1 VACNPANWWSAMARC
16 SSATCWKRRQAT
28 KSTESEKRLNMF
40 KSLIAFCLS
49 RRAIVVVGLM
59 LFAGAGLIA
68 FKKLNIEAYPNP
80 TPVIL
85 EITAQAPGLSAEE
98 MERYYTI
105 PMEIGLYS
113 TPGIEVIRSTSFYG
127 LSFVRVTFKYGVDY
141 YFAFSQAAIA
151 MQQNVNLPGGLVPTI
166 QANSST
172 GEIFRYQVVGPPHFG
187 IANLRTVQ
195 DWIVAR
201 RLLTIPGIAQINSW
215 GGPTKEFLVQVDPH
229 RLEAYSE
236 TVPQILTALGNANL
250 NVGGREIRVGQQS
263 INIRGVGLIDD
274 GGNYDLTKGYKVDD
288 IENVVLAQEN
298 GVPVLVKD
306 VGKVSVSYR
315 PRLGILGRDEQDD
328 VVGSIVVMRRT
339 EKTADMIPKVKA
351 EVDKI
356 NRDGSLPP
364 GVKVVPFYDR
374 SSLIALTSHTVLH
387 NLIFGCLLVFLIQ
400 WIFLGNLR
408 SAIIVGIN
416 IPFALFFA
424 TILLVI
430 MGESANLLSVGAV
443 DFGIIVDSAVILT
456 ENIFR
461 NFQRDA
467 SERQGLLQR
476 LASGYWGPDPTRQT
490 DHGSTPRSWTNR
502 LRLILISALQVDKAV
517 LFSALITV
525 AGFVPLFTMQGVEGQ
540 IFGPMARTYGY
551 ALAGALIAT
560 FTVTPVI
567 ASMLLPERVKETETI
582 VVRILH
588 HGYTPA
594 LRFALNHRALVVGI
608 ELAVSLAT
616 FMFVAPHLGS
626 EFLPHLEEGNFW
638 IRASMPI
645 TLSLEDGE
653 AATRK
658 MREILL
664 RHPEVITVVSQ
675 HGRPDDGSDAS
686 PFSNVELF
694 APLKPF
700 DQWPK
705 GLTKEKLTNQIQAE
719 FENELPGIV
728 FNFSQYIEDN
738 IEEGISGVKGVNSVK
753 IVGPNLETLTQL
765 AEQVRDQMSQVRGIT
780 DLGIFPV
787 LGQPNLNIKVDR
799 AKAARYGLNSGDV
812 NAVIQASLGGAV
824 ASEVLEGDRQFDL
837 VVRYTPEYRN
847 NIDKIRNVKVAYTTP
862 TGADAYI
869 PLSELADISLDTGAA
884 WIYHESVQRFI
895 PVKFSVRERDLGST
909 VEEAQQRIAKNV
921 KLPPGYR
928 LMWAGEFGDL
938 QEAKKRLEII
948 VPLSL
953 VLIAGLLYSLFN
965 NLRDCLLALAG
976 IPDAIVGGILALYLT
991 GLNFSISAAIGF
1003 VSLFGVSVMDGILMI
1018 TFYNQE
1024 RSHGFA
1030 PVEAMFRAAS
1040 HRMRPLLMTAL
1051 SACIGLLPAA
1061 MSTGIGSQVQRPL
1074 ATVIVGGML
1083 VGPFM
1088 LLVAVPALRMI
1099 FLGHDNHP
1107 VIQEPQ

>member
-1 VACNPANWWSAMARC
+1 
-16 SSATCWKRRQAT
+16 
-28 KSTESEKRLNMF
+28 MF
-40 KSLIAFCLS
+40 KALIAFCLS
-49 RRAIVVVGLM
+49 RRAIVVLGLL
-59 LFAGAGLIA
+59 LFAGAGLVA
-68 FKKLNIEAYPNP
+68 FKQLNIEAYPNP

-98 MERYYTI
+98 MERYYTR
-105 PMEIGLYS
+105 PTEIGLYS
-113 TPGIEVIRSTSFYG
+113 TPGIDIIRSTSFYG

-141 YFAFSQAAIA
+141 NFAFAQASIA
-151 MQQNVNLPGGLVPTI
+151 MQQNVNLPGGQVPNI

-172 GEIFRYQVVGPPHFG
+172 GEIYRYQVVGPEHFG
-187 IANLRTVQ
+187 ITNLRTVE
-195 DWIVAR
+195 DWIVLR
-201 RLLTIPGIAQINSW
+201 RLLTIPGIAAVNSW
-215 GGPTKEFLVQVDPH
+215 GGPTKEFQVAVDPH
-229 RLEAYSE
+229 KLEAYSI
-236 TVPQILTALGNANL
+236 TVPQIVNALGNANI
-250 NVGGREIRVGQQS
+250 NVGGREIRIGQQS

-274 GGNYDLTKGYKVDD
+274 GGSDDLAQGYRVDD
-288 IENVVLAQEN
+288 IENVVLTQVN
-298 GVPVLVKD
+298 GVPVLMKD
-306 VGKVSVSYR
+306 IGNVSVGFR
-315 PRLGILGRDEQDD
+315 PRLGILGRDQQDD
-328 VVGSIVVMRRT
+328 VVGAIVVMRRT
-339 EKTADMIPKVKA
+339 EKTADMIPKVK
-351 EVDKI
+351 EEIDKL
-356 NRDGSLPP
+356 NHDGSLPP
-364 GVKVVPFYDR
+364 GVRVVPFYDR
-374 SSLIALTSHTVLH
+374 SSLIAITTHTVLH

-408 SAIIVGIN
+408 SAVIVGLN

-443 DFGIIVDSAVILT
+443 DFGIIVDSAVILV

-461 NFQRDA
+461 NVQR
-467 SERQGLLQR
+467 SQEEKNGMLQR
-476 LASGYWGPDPTRQT
+476 LAGGTWGLDPTRIPGDATTAHGWT
-490 DHGSTPRSWTNR
+490 DR
-502 LRLILISALQVDKAV
+502 LRLILISAMQVDKAV

-560 FTVTPVI
+560 FTITPVI
-567 ASMLLPERVKETETI
+567 ASFLLPEHLKETETI
-582 VVRILH
+582 VVRTLH
-588 HGYTPA
+588 RIYNPA
-594 LRFALNHRALVVGI
+594 LRFALNHRVLVVGL
-608 ELAVSLAT
+608 ELALSLGT
-616 FMFVAPHLGS
+616 FFLIAPRLGS

-638 IRASMPI
+638 IRASMPT

-653 AATRK
+653 AASRK

-664 RHPEVITVVSQ
+664 RHPEVLTVVSQ

-700 DQWPK
+700 DEWPH
-705 GLTKEKLTNQIQAE
+705 GLTKEKLTDQVQEE
-719 FENELPGIV
+719 FNNELPGII

-753 IVGPNLETLTQL
+753 IVGPNLEMLTKL
-765 AEQVRDQMSQVRGIT
+765 AEQVRDQMNQVRGIA

-799 AKAARYGLNSGDV
+799 AKTARYGLNSGDV
-812 NAVIQASLGGAV
+812 NTVVQAALGGAV
-824 ASEVLEGDRQFDL
+824 ATSVLEGERQFDL
-837 VVRYTPEYRN
+837 VVRYTPEYRD
-847 NIDKIRNVKVAYTTP
+847 NIDKIRNIKVAYQSSS
-862 TGADAYI
+862 GANAYI
-869 PLSELADISLDTGAA
+869 PLSELATITLDTGAA

-895 PVKFSVRERDLGST
+895 PVKFSVRGRDLGGT

-921 KLPPGYR
+921 SLPSGYR
-928 LMWAGEFGDL
+928 LVWAGEFGDL

-948 VPLSL
+948 VPISFI
-953 VLIAGLLYSLFN
+953 LIAGALYSLFN
-965 NLRDCLLALAG
+965 NFRDSILALAG
-976 IPDAIVGGILALYLT
+976 IPDAVVGGILALYIS

-1024 RSHGFA
+1024 RAHGLA
-1030 PVEAMFRAAS
+1030 PVDAMYRAATT
-1040 HRMRPLLMTAL
+1040 RMRPLLMTSL

-1061 MSTGIGSQVQRPL
+1061 ISTGIGSQVQRPL

-1083 VGPFM
+1083 VGPVM
-1088 LLVAVPALRMI
+1088 LLLAVPALRMI
-1099 FLGHDNHP
+1099 FLGRDNHP
-1107 VIQEPQ
+1107 HAPSGELL

>member
-1 VACNPANWWSAMARC
+1 
-16 SSATCWKRRQAT
+16 
-28 KSTESEKRLNMF
+28 MF
-40 KSLIAFCLS
+40 KSLVAFCLS
-49 RRAIVVVGLM
+49 RRTIVVSGLL
-59 LFAGAGLIA
+59 LFAVAGFVA
-68 FKKLNIEAYPNP
+68 FKLLNIEAYPNP

-98 MERYYTI
+98 MERYYTR

-127 LSFVRVTFKYGVDY
+127 LSFVRVSFKYGVDY
-141 YFAFSQAAIA
+141 FFAYSQASVA
-151 MQQNVNLPGGLVPTI
+151 MTQNVNLPGNLVPTI

-172 GEIFRYQVVGPPHFG
+172 GEIYRYQVVGPPHFG

-201 RLLTIPGIAQINSW
+201 RLLTIPGIAAINSW
-215 GGPTKEFLVQVDPH
+215 GGPTKEFEVEVDPH
-229 RLEAYSE
+229 KLEAYSVI
-236 TVPQILTALGNANL
+236 VPQILTALGNANI
-250 NVGGREIRVGQQS
+250 NVGGREIRIGQQS
-263 INIRGVGLIDD
+263 VNIRGVGLIDD
-274 GGNYDLTKGYKVDD
+274 GSNDDLTEGYKVND
-288 IENVVLAQEN
+288 IENAVLSQEN
-298 GVPVLVKD
+298 GVPILMKD
-306 VGKVSVSYR
+306 VGTVSVGYR
-315 PRLGILGRDEQDD
+315 PRLGILGRDRQDD
-328 VVGSIVVMRRT
+328 VVGAIVVQRRT
-339 EKTADMIPKVKA
+339 EKTADMIPKVKEA
-351 EVDKI
+351 IDTL
-356 NRDGSLPP
+356 NHDGSLPR
-364 GVKVVPFYDR
+364 GVRVVPFYDR
-374 SSLIALTSHTVLH
+374 SSLVAITTHTVLH
-387 NLIFGCLLVFLIQ
+387 NLIFGCVLVFLIQ

-408 SAIIVGIN
+408 GAVIVGLN

-443 DFGIIVDSAVILT
+443 DFGIIVDSAVILV

-461 NFQRDA
+461 NFQRDPE
-467 SERQGLLQR
+467 ERQGLLQR
-476 LASGYWGPDPTRQT
+476 LAQGSWGPDPTKIEHAEAGPTFHWT
-490 DHGSTPRSWTNR
+490 DR

-567 ASMLLPERVKETETI
+567 ASMLLPKHVKETETI
-582 VVRILH
+582 VVRALH
-588 HGYTPA
+588 RLYNPA
-594 LRFALNHRALVVGI
+594 LRFTLKNRFLVVGL
-608 ELAVSLAT
+608 ELALSLGT
-616 FMFVAPHLGS
+616 FFFIAPRLGS

-645 TLSLEDGE
+645 TLSLQDGE
-653 AATRK
+653 AAARK

-664 RHPEVITVVSQ
+664 RHPEVLTVVSQ

-694 APLKPF
+694 APLKSF
-700 DQWPK
+700 DEWPQ
-705 GLTKEKLTNQIQAE
+705 GLTKDKLTEQIQRQ
-719 FENELPGIV
+719 FQSELPGVI

-753 IVGPNLETLTQL
+753 IVGPNLQELTKL
-765 AEQVRDQMSQVRGIT
+765 ADQVRDQMSQVRGVA

-799 AKAARYGLNSGDV
+799 EKAARYGLNSGDV
-812 NAVIQASLGGAV
+812 NSVVQAALGGAV
-824 ASEVLEGDRQFDL
+824 ATSVLEGERQFDL

-847 NIDKIRNVKVAYTTP
+847 NIDEIRNIRVGYTTAS
-862 TGADAYI
+862 GANAYI
-869 PLSELADISLDTGAA
+869 PLSELATISLDTGAA

-895 PVKFSVRERDLGST
+895 PVKFSVRDRDLGGT
-909 VEEAQQRIAKNV
+909 VEEAQQRIATNV
-921 KLPPGYR
+921 KLPSGYH
-928 LMWAGEFGDL
+928 LIWAGEFGDL
-938 QEAKKRLEII
+938 QDAKKRLEII
-948 VPLSL
+948 VPLSFI
-953 VLIAGLLYSLFN
+953 LIAGALYSLFN
-965 NLRDCLLALAG
+965 NFRDSILALAG
-976 IPDAIVGGILALYLT
+976 IPDAIVGGILALYVS

-1024 RSHGFA
+1024 RSHGLA
-1030 PVEAMFRAAS
+1030 PVDAMYRAATT
-1040 HRMRPLLMTAL
+1040 RMRPLLMTAL
-1051 SACIGLLPAA
+1051 FACIGLLPAA
-1061 MSTGIGSQVQRPL
+1061 ISTGIGSQVQRPL

-1083 VGPFM
+1083 VGPVM
-1088 LLVAVPALRMI
+1088 LLLAVPALRLI
-1099 FLGHDNHP
+1099 LLGRERNLLG
-1107 VIQEPQ
+1107 EESR